1 MLILISPAKRLNLN
15 DIIETDTVSKPFF
28 IKEAEFLVT
37 RLRKK
42 TPREIGK
49 LMGISENLAKLNSQ
63 RFIDWSKN
71 HNGARQAIFTF
82 DGDVYSGLDAYNLSK
97 TELKTAQKYLRI
109 LSGLYGL
116 LRPLDHLCPY
126 RLEMGTKIKIGQ
138 HENLY
143 SFWSKEVTKRINQEI
158 AKSKSQLVLNLA
170 SNEYSKVINR
180 KDLSKKIIDI
190 TFKDKKNGIY
200 KVISFN
206 AKKARGMMARFV
218 IKNRIRDLEKIK
230 KFCDNGYAFSS
241 DDSSPDTL
249 TFLKD

>member
-28 IKEAEFLVT
+28 IEEAEFLVT

-109 LSGLYGL
+109 LIQNNL
-116 LRPLDHLCPY
+116 L
-126 RLEMGTKIKIGQ
+126 KI
-138 HENLY
+138 EANLSY
-143 SFWSKEVTKRINQEI
+143 EF
-158 AKSKSQLVLNLA
+158 
-170 SNEYSKVINR
+170 Y
-180 KDLSKKIIDI
+180 
-190 TFKDKKNGIY
+190 
-200 KVISFN
+200 
-206 AKKARGMMARFV
+206 
-218 IKNRIRDLEKIK
+218 
-230 KFCDNGYAFSS
+230 
-241 DDSSPDTL
+241 
-249 TFLKD
+249 